1 MRIGVRRSVGSHML
15 ACIVTVRSSYVML
28 SVVLGVMR
36 DMVLLGVSMM
46 FLIVT
51 VLFLVVTVMLG
62 RMFGVTDVMLSV
74 RVMLILLMSVCRM
87 F

>member
-36 DMVLLGVSMM
+36 DMVLLGVSIM
-46 FLIVT
+46 F
-51 VLFLVVTVMLG
+51 
-62 RMFGVTDVMLSV
+62 
-74 RVMLILLMSVCRM
+74 
-87 F
+87 